1 MTNNTIQSF
10 RLPAPTVKA
19 VKALADSRKITKS
32 EIVRQALAVYLL
44 AQPQTRHEVKPD
56 AA

>member
-19 VKALADSRKITKS
+19 VKALADDRQITKS
-32 EIVRQALAVYLL
+32 EVVRQALAVYLL
-44 AQPQTRHEVKPD
+44 AQPQPRHEAKTD